1 MSSDSPQQ
9 TMLKNRY
16 LLVSQLASGGM
27 AVVYKGVDQKLGRTV
42 AVKILRPSLTV
53 DPLFIT
59 RFENEARSIA
69 NLSHPNIVIVH
80 DVDSDGPTHYIVMEL
95 VNGSDLKKVIR
106 THGALPLNRAL
117 NLSIQISRGLGFAH
131 RARIVHADVKPQN
144 LLLAQNDVVKITDFG
159 IAQAFSDT
167 QPAQRATVVWGSP
180 HYFAPEQAQGEKP
193 TAAADVYSIGIVMFE
208 MLTGRLPYTG
218 ASQQDLAMAHIQA
231 PIPDVR
237 DFNPNIPAELADIV
251 KKVMSKKA
259 NDRYSE
265 AGKLEA
271 VLRDL
276 QTRLSGHTVAP
287 SHAQEF
293 TPPRPQGNPNPVPPP
308 AHPRQAIP
316 ESMPTQQYG
325 IAPDLPPSSNRQ
337 PRSSYADNI
346 PQQTVG
352 HSRAFTMPPA
362 GGAQRPNYPVTG
374 DSQRL
379 SRSQGMIP
387 QHMDE
392 ETTSFHWDGVTIAL
406 GALAFM
412 SVLCLVPL
420 YIVALGAQFG
430 G

>member
-9 TMLKNRY
+9 TMLKSRY

-42 AVKILRPSLTV
+42 AIKILRPSLTV
-53 DPLFIT
+53 DPVFIT

-106 THGALPLNRAL
+106 THGALPLDRAL
-117 NLSIQISRGLGFAH
+117 NLSIQIAKGLGFAH

-144 LLLAQNDVVKITDFG
+144 LLLTQNDVVKITDFG

-167 QPAQRATVVWGSP
+167 QPAQRASVVWGSP

-218 ASQQDLAMAHIQA
+218 ASQQDLAMAHIQS

-237 DFNPNIPAELADIV
+237 DFNPTIPAELADVV
-251 KKVMSKKA
+251 KKIMSKKA

-265 AGKLEA
+265 AGRLEA

-276 QTRLSGHTVAP
+276 QTRLNGHTVAP
-287 SHAQEF
+287 SHAPES
-293 TPPRPQGNPNPVPPP
+293 TPQRPQSIPNQNPMPSARPFPNPPK
-308 AHPRQAIP
+308 P
-316 ESMPTQQYG
+316 ESMPTQQYS
-325 IAPDLPPSSNRQ
+325 IAPEAPQPTMRQ
-337 PRSSYADNI
+337 PRVHADNNQ
-346 PQQTVG
+346 PQ
-352 HSRAFTMPPA
+352 HSRAFTLPPA
-362 GGAQRPNYPVTG
+362 GGQRPATYPVTG

-387 QHMDE
+387 QNMDDE
-392 ETTSFHWDGVTIAL
+392 AHTFNWDGVTIAL
-406 GALAFM
+406 GVLALM

-420 YIVALGAQFG
+420 YVVALAAR
-430 G
+430 

>member
-9 TMLKNRY
+9 TILKNRY
-16 LLVSQLASGGM
+16 ELVSQLASGGM

-69 NLSHPNIVIVH
+69 NLAHPNIVIVH

-106 THGALPLNRAL
+106 THGALPLERVM
-117 NLSIQISRGLGFAH
+117 NLSIQIAKGLGFAH

-144 LLLAQNDVVKITDFG
+144 LLLTQNDIVKITDFG

-167 QPAQRATVVWGSP
+167 QPAQRASVVWGSP

-193 TAAADVYSIGIVMFE
+193 TAAADVYSIGVVMFE

-218 ASQQDLAMAHIQA
+218 TSQQDLAMAHIQA

-237 DFNPNIPAELADIV
+237 EFNPNVPAELADIV

-265 AGKLEA
+265 AGQLES
-271 VLRDL
+271 VLRNL
-276 QTRLSGHTVAP
+276 QDRLTGHTVAP
-287 SHAQEF
+287 SHPPEF
-293 TPPRPQGNPNPVPPP
+293 TPPKQQVANPVVPPQ
-308 AHPRQAIP
+308 PRPNAPIP
-316 ESMPTQQYG
+316 PSMPTQQYG
-325 IAPDLPPSSNRQ
+325 VAPDLPSSPIRT
-337 PRSSYADNI
+337 PRPPADNV
-346 PQQTVG
+346 PQ
-352 HSRAFTMPPA
+352 HSRAFTLPPSGGTQR
-362 GGAQRPNYPVTG
+362 GGAYPVTG

-392 ETTSFHWDGVTIAL
+392 EELQFNWDTVTIAL
-406 GALAFM
+406 GVLALM

-420 YIVALGAQFG
+420 YLVALGAQLG
-430 G
+430 S